1 MSYPRHLP
9 HFDQAV
15 RKGAWNERMVA
26 GEYAVRFPDKV
37 TLGSTVAFRAMRSLS
52 VVGPSS
58 DRIVAHPD
66 ITRSSNLNF
75 GAVVLKKRG
84 FELRWRLPTSAA
96 SYRSVT
102 FQALRGLRLMLRLSQ
117 GGSSRRGGTSA
128 GRSAMQCDALGNEIA
143 IVSFIQI

>member
-75 GAVVLKKRG
+75 GAVVLKNG
-84 FELRWRLPTSAA
+84 VLSNFVGGCPLRPQVTG
-96 SYRSVT
+96 SVT
-102 FQALRGLRLMLRLSQ
+102 F
-117 GGSSRRGGTSA
+117 
-128 GRSAMQCDALGNEIA
+128 
-143 IVSFIQI
+143 

>member
-84 FELRWRLPTSAA
+84 FEQLRWRLPTSAA
-96 SYRSVT
+96 SYRKCHFSGAPRIATDAEIVT
-102 FQALRGLRLMLRLSQ
+102 
-117 GGSSRRGGTSA
+117 
-128 GRSAMQCDALGNEIA
+128 GRK
-143 IVSFIQI
+143 